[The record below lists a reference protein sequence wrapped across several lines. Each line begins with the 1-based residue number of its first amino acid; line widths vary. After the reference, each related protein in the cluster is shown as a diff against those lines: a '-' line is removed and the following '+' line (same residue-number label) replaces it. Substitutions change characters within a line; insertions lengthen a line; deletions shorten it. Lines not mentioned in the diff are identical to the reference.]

1 MPNEKQKQ
9 DGKVYHI
16 GVDTGG
22 TFTDVIVIDGEGKVV
37 IGKAE
42 TTPGKFEE
50 GVLNA
55 IADAGEK
62 IGLGLKELLNQTE
75 SFVQGTTVGT
85 NILINRD
92 GVKTGMI
99 TTKGFEDTTHIMRAI
114 GRIDGLSPEETR
126 HSAIVKKPVPI
137 CPKRLIKGVAERFD
151 SFGNEVVPL
160 NRDEVL
166 QATQELVTE
175 GVESIAICFLWSHLY
190 PKHELE
196 AYEIVTKAAPKVYVD
211 MSHKVAPLIREY
223 GRFNTAAIDCYIGP
237 IMVRWYQHLDKVLRS
252 QGLNKEL
259 LTAQV
264 WGGVMPYKDMLP
276 IGTIN
281 SGPVGGVI
289 GSRKIATELLGQP
302 NVVTTDVGGT
312 SFDVSIIAE
321 GRHVYAREKPIMRFR
336 VNIPMIDVTSIGA
349 GGGTMA
355 WIDQAGG
362 LKVGPASA
370 GADPGPVCYMKGGK
384 QPTVTDASVVLGIF
398 DPNFYLGGRKK
409 LNKDAAVKAVKD
421 LGGKLGMGLSE
432 TAAAIFDIQ
441 NEHMIDLL
449 RLMVT
454 RTGYDP
460 RDFAVFCFGGGGPT
474 HGAIYGQRLGF
485 KTIYMFTTSAAWSA
499 FGLASADVSRIFD
512 RSTFLKMPA
521 DPKQFNS
528 ICEELESQA
537 VAEMRRIGFETEEVL
552 LTREVSMKFGR
563 QVNVERIPIPRKS
576 YDQKDIADIGN
587 AFVEFYRSVYGEGA
601 AFVEA
606 GMEVM
611 SFHIAATV
619 PLARPSLIKRP
630 LGPASSAHAVK
641 GKRDVYWTDKRAYQL
656 TPIYDGEKLE
666 PGNVV
671 PGPAI
676 AELATTTIL
685 VPHDCELKIDE
696 YGFFVI

>member
-1 MPNEKQKQ
+1 MKDKIQ
-9 DGKVYHI
+9 YHI

-22 TFTDVIVIDGEGKVV
+22 TFTDVIVIDKQGNVV

-55 IADAGEK
+55 ISDAGGK
-62 IGLGLKELLNQTE
+62 FGVGLKEMLDHTE

-85 NILINRD
+85 NILINRN

-99 TTKGFEDTTHIMRAI
+99 TTAGFEDTTHIMRAI

-126 HSAIVKKPVPI
+126 HAALVKKPDPI
-137 CPKRLIKGVAERFD
+137 CPKDLIKGVAERFD
-151 SFGNEVVPL
+151 SQGNEVIPL
-160 NRDEVL
+160 NREEVL
-166 QATQELVTE
+166 RATKELVAA
-175 GVESIAICFLWSHLY
+175 GVESIAICFLWSHLH
-190 PKHELE
+190 PRHELE
-196 AYEIVTKAAPKVYVD
+196 AYDIITKAAPGVYVD

-237 IMVRWYQHLDKVLRS
+237 IMVKWYQHLDNVLRK
-252 QGLNKEL
+252 QGLAKEL

-264 WGGVMPYKDMLP
+264 WGGVMPYKEMMP

-289 GSRKIATELLGQP
+289 GSRIVGTELLGEP

-349 GGGTMA
+349 GGGTIA
-355 WIDQAGG
+355 WIDAAGA

-370 GADPGPVCYMKGGK
+370 GADPGPVCYMKGGN
-384 QPTVTDASVVLGIF
+384 QPTVTDACIALGIL

-409 LNKDAAVKAVKD
+409 LNAPEGVKSVKD
-421 LGGKLGMGLSE
+421 LGARIGMDVTE
-432 TAAAIFDIQ
+432 TAAAIWDIQ

-474 HGAIYGQRLGF
+474 HGATYGKRLGF
-485 KTIYMFTTSAAWSA
+485 KKVYMFPTSSAFSA
-499 FGLASADVSRIFD
+499 FGLASANVSRLFD
-512 RSTFLKMPA
+512 RSTFIKMPA
-521 DPKQFNS
+521 DPTEFNS
-528 ICEELESQA
+528 VCESLEKEA
-537 VAEMRRIGFETEEVL
+537 VAEMTRIGFAAEDVI
-552 LTREVSMKFGR
+552 LTREISMKFGR
-563 QVNVERIPIPRKS
+563 QVNVERIPIPNKV
-576 YDQKDIADIGN
+576 YDKNDVLAIGN
-587 AFVEFYRSVYGEGA
+587 SFVEFYRSVYGEGA

-611 SFHIAATV
+611 SFHVTATV
-619 PLARPSLIKRP
+619 PLARPSLIKRS
-630 LGPASSAHAVK
+630 LGPAKADHAVK
-641 GKRDVYWTDKRAYQL
+641 GRRDVYWTDKKGSVL
-656 TPIYDGEKLE
+656 TPVYDGHKLE

-671 PGPAI
+671 PGPAV
-676 AELATTTIL
+676 AELTTTTIL
-685 VPHDCELKIDE
+685 VPGGSEMKIDE

>member
-1 MPNEKQKQ
+1 MVKQQNNSKS
-9 DGKVYHI
+9 YHI

-22 TFTDVIVIDGEGKVV
+22 TFTDVIVIDTEGEVV

-55 IADAGEK
+55 ITDAGGK
-62 IGLGLKELLNQTE
+62 LGLGLPDLLKRTE

-85 NILINRD
+85 NILINRN

-99 TTKGFEDTTHIMRAI
+99 TTKGFEDTTHIQRAI

-126 HSAIVKKPVPI
+126 HAAMVKKPVPI
-137 CPKRLIKGVAERFD
+137 CPKRLIKGVSERFD

-160 NRDEVL
+160 NRDEVAR
-166 QATQELVTE
+166 ATQELVAE
-175 GVESIAICFLWSHLY
+175 GVESIAICFLWAHLY

-196 AYEIVTKAAPKVYVD
+196 AQEIVAGIAPDVYVD

-237 IMVRWYQHLDKVLRS
+237 IMVSWYQHLDKVLRGE
-252 QGLNKEL
+252 GLRKEL

-264 WGGVMPYKDMLP
+264 WGGVMPYKDMMP

-289 GSRKIATELLGQP
+289 GSRKVATDLLGLP

-321 GRHVYAREKPIMRFR
+321 GRHIYAREKPIMRFR

-349 GGGTMA
+349 GGGTIA
-355 WIDQAGG
+355 WSDEAGA

-370 GADPGPVCYMKGGK
+370 GADPGPVCYMKGG
-384 QPTVTDASVVLGIF
+384 QSPTVTDAAIALGIY
-398 DPNFYLGGRKK
+398 DPGFFLGGRKK
-409 LNKDAAVKAVKD
+409 LNKEAAVKSIEA
-421 LGGKLGMGLSE
+421 LGGKVGMGVTE
-432 TAAAIFDIQ
+432 TAAAIWDIQ

-460 RDFAVFCFGGGGPT
+460 RDFSVFCFGGGGPT
-474 HGAIYGQRLGF
+474 HGAAYGRRLNF
-485 KTIYMFTTSAAWSA
+485 QSTYMFPTSAAFSA

-512 RSTFLKMPA
+512 RSAFFTMPA
-521 DPKQFNS
+521 DPAQVNA
-528 ICEELESQA
+528 ICDELEGEA
-537 VAEMRRIGFETEEVL
+537 LAEMGRIGFDASQVVL
-552 LTREVSMKFGR
+552 HREISMKFGR
-563 QVNVERIPIPRKS
+563 QVNVERIPIPNKA
-576 YDQKDIADIGN
+576 YDEKDIEKIGAD
-587 AFVEFYRSVYGEGA
+587 FVEFYRSVYGEGA

-606 GMEVM
+606 GMEIMAIHVTA
-611 SFHIAATV
+611 SV
-619 PLARPSLIKRP
+619 PLARPSLVKRP
-630 LGPASSAHAVK
+630 LGPPEADRARK
-641 GKRDVYWTDKRAYQL
+641 GSRDVYWSEKKSYQV
-656 TPIYDGEKLE
+656 TPVYDGDRLE
-666 PGNVV
+666 PGNVIS
-671 PGPAI
+671 GPAL
-676 AELATTTIL
+676 AELATTTIM
-685 VPHDCELKIDE
+685 VPHDSELRIDE